1 MIVRHA
7 LRNAALPL
15 ITVVGLQFGTLLGGA
30 IVTETIFSWPGIGL
44 LSIQAVQARDL
55 PLVRALIA
63 VVAVMFILVNLVT
76 NLRRTAEAAQSAGE
90 AAMSGSPRGTTDE
103 IAGMPD
109 EILAAQRPAGAGI
122 GAVFLLRSADRREVC
137 ACSSFLVLNLVVALI
152 SRPLLATS
160 DPELR
165 KSLPMRCCL
174 RPGWRT
180 CSSVHPLGTD
190 QLGRDILLRVI
201 YGAQSSLALG
211 IIAVAGSATVGSLAG
226 VTAAQGGVLADETI
240 MRIADIQLSI
250 PFFLLAIAALA
261 IVGGSAVNMV
271 IILIVSGWVP
281 YARVVR
287 SELLFIQETE
297 FITAARS
304 IGARSLRDRVEIS
317 PACDAQP
324 DAS

>member
-1 MIVRHA
+1 
-7 LRNAALPL
+7 
-15 ITVVGLQFGTLLGGA
+15 
-30 IVTETIFSWPGIGL
+30 
-44 LSIQAVQARDL
+44 
-55 PLVRALIA
+55 
-63 VVAVMFILVNLVT
+63 
-76 NLRRTAEAAQSAGE
+76 
-90 AAMSGSPRGTTDE
+90 MSGSPRGTTDE

-122 GAVFLLRSADRREVC
+122 GAVRGRGARIGASLRLLLFL
-137 ACSSFLVLNLVVALI
+137 FWPVVALI
-152 SRPLLATS
+152 GPLLATS
-160 DPELR
+160 DPNSQELADAM
-165 KSLPMRCCL
+165 LPPAWL
-174 RPGWRT
+174 ADG
-180 CSSVHPLGTD
+180 SSVHPLGTD

-226 VTAAQGGVLADETI
+226 VAAAQGGMLADETI

-271 IILIVSGWVP
+271 IILVVSGWVP

-287 SELLFIQETE
+287 SELQFIRDKE

-304 IGARSLRDRVEIS
+304 IGARSLRIAWAYLLPATRNLIIVTATIKHARCRAAVGGAEFPGCPDCSRRRSVGEPCCPTDAITTTTAWWIS
-317 PACDAQP
+317 TILPR
-324 DAS
+324 SRR